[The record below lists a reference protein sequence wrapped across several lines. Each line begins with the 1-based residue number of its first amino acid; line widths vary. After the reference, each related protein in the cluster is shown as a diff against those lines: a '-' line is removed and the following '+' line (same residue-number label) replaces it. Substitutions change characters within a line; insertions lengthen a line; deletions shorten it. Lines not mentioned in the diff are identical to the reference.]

1 MPDFLGMPI
10 RRRLGLAGFWRVP
23 IFLDTHKEKI
33 EVGRILER
41 PIFFFFFFRIAC
53 KEKIG
58 FGKRVGLKFGGE
70 RYCMRR
76 RHA

>member
-41 PIFFFFFFRIAC
+41 PIFFFFFFL
-53 KEKIG
+53 ELP
-58 FGKRVGLKFGGE
+58 V
-70 RYCMRR
+70 RR
-76 RHA
+76 RLGLENVWV